1 MGLGTFTSVLGE
13 VFNETFSMAH
23 KQVGDMIRQ
32 VNKRQIMREIGLRG
46 RVASLLLGM
55 DKPEGLKSDPND
67 NRT

>member
-1 MGLGTFTSVLGE
+1 MGLGTFTSALGE

-23 KQVGDMIRQ
+23 KQVGDMISQ
-32 VNKRQIMREIGLRG
+32 ANKRQIMREIGLMG
-46 RVASLLLGM
+46 RVSLLLGM